1 MIPYQQ
7 AVNISDVAPTF
18 IKYEKSQLGHSH
30 KAVAHSI
37 GKDRVS
43 RDHHL
48 HVLEDRI
55 PDGLLGPELDFVLS
69 REGSRFDRWEILGDH
84 VMLLEA

>member
-1 MIPYQQ
+1 MTLYQE
-7 AVNISDVAPTF
+7 AVHTQDAVHTF
-18 IKYEKSQLGHSH
+18 IKNEKSQLGYAH

-37 GKDRVS
+37 GEDRVC

-69 REGSRFDRWEILGDH
+69 SQGSGFYRWEILGDH
-84 VMLLEA
+84 VMLLET

>member
-1 MIPYQQ
+1 MILHQH
-7 AVNISDVAPTF
+7 AVNTSDAAPTF
-18 IKYEKSQLGHSH
+18 IEDEKSQLGHTH
-30 KAVAHSI
+30 EAVTHSI
-37 GKDRVS
+37 SKDRVS

-69 REGSRFDRWEILGDH
+69 REGSRFDRREILGDH